1 MVGWVLVAALD
12 AALIV
17 AAFRARGGAEP
28 RRALRRVVNRCL
40 WLMVASTMVGLIW
53 GLGRAI
59 AAVSNPALDTVQR
72 ERVLGEGVEET
83 VRFTGLG
90 IFVLVVPALVALTM
104 LALAP
109 KQPRA
114 HDAAPR

>member
-17 AAFRARGGAEP
+17 AAFRAQGGAEP

-40 WLMVASTMVGLIW
+40 WLMVISAMAGLIW

-59 AAVSNPALDTVQR
+59 AAVSNPSLDAVQR
-72 ERVLGEGVEET
+72 ERVLGEGMEET

-90 IFVLVVPALVALTM
+90 IAVLLVPAAVAATL

-109 KQPRA
+109 KATRPR
-114 HDAAPR
+114 DAAPR